1 MRLRTLVLALAACV
15 LVLATGA
22 YLGTPESNE
31 RGSAGPHN
39 RPVPILMYHVVGP
52 TPPGAAIPGLY
63 VSSEDFAKQLHWLA
77 DHGYHPVTLRAV
89 SLFWRGRGPLPS
101 KPIVLTF
108 DDGFREQFTIAAP
121 LLEQRGWPAVL
132 NLEYAQLVHE
142 DLTGPMI
149 RQLLAHG
156 WELASHSLT
165 HPDLTTV
172 DARRL
177 RREVA
182 LSRRLLQRRFGVR
195 VDFFCYPD
203 GSFDARVVRA
213 VRAAGYLGATTIRPG
228 LARPAQPFTLARIR
242 VDSGDGPN
250 ELALK
255 LEEAR
260 AG

>member
-1 MRLRTLVLALAACV
+1 
-15 LVLATGA
+15 
-22 YLGTPESNE
+22 
-31 RGSAGPHN
+31 
-39 RPVPILMYHVVGP
+39 
-52 TPPGAAIPGLY
+52 
-63 VSSEDFAKQLHWLA
+63 
-77 DHGYHPVTLRAV
+77 
-89 SLFWRGRGPLPS
+89 
-101 KPIVLTF
+101 
-108 DDGFREQFTIAAP
+108 
-121 LLEQRGWPAVL
+121 
-132 NLEYAQLVHE
+132 
-142 DLTGPMI
+142 MI
-149 RQLLAHG
+149 RQLLAQG

-172 DARRL
+172 DERKL

-250 ELALK
+250 ELAKK
-255 LEEAR
+255 LAEAWATAR
-260 AG
+260 